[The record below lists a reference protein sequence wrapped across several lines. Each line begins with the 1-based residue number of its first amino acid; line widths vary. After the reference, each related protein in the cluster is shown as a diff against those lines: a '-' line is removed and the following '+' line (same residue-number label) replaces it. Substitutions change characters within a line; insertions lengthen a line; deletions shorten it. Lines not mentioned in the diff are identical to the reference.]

1 MFDGVPHTYGIGRAD
16 ERVLQEIAGS
26 DGDTND
32 FARINRRV
40 AGQIDAA
47 HAVESR
53 FRQVQKETVCRADFE
68 QKLAVL
74 RRQIAQQRCEAE
86 TELLGK
92 QPALGNVIALLFTLK
107 IGFTVKPLQFLARQG
122 NVRGHKSAP
131 AALEQAADL
140 GGAVSAPANLAFAV
154 NRHWPLAFLATVDQ
168 NSCERMP
175 RTYRDRA
182 ARGGATVKRAA
193 WSIHCS

>member
-1 MFDGVPHTYGIGRAD
+1 MLDGVPHTYGIGLAG
-16 ERVLQEIAGS
+16 ERVFQEIAGS
-26 DGDTND
+26 NGDTHNV
-32 FARINRRV
+32 ARINRRV

-47 HAVESR
+47 HAVELR

-68 QKLAVL
+68 KKLASL
-74 RRQIAQQRCEAE
+74 RRQIAQQRFEAE
-86 TELLGK
+86 PELLGK
-92 QPALGNVIALLFTLK
+92 QRALGNVVAVLFTLK
-107 IGFTVKPLQFLARQG
+107 IGFTVKPLQLLARQG
-122 NVRGHKSAP
+122 NVRGHKSAA
-131 AALEQAADL
+131 AALQQAADL
-140 GGAVSAPANLAFAV
+140 SGAVRSSANLAFAV

-182 ARGGATVKRAA
+182 FRGGATVKRAA